1 MEFSIKGIGI
11 IKEADIKIDGL
22 TVIAGA
28 NNSGKT
34 TVGRALY
41 AVTSAG
47 ENLEKKQETDRAAA
61 VTTRIRKIL
70 APFNEWLRI
79 YKNSIDHNQEI
90 SDEFLNELLE
100 LRFWFEE
107 EKLDYYIDLLF
118 RLCKSIEDASFIEIL
133 VKNIN
138 NTVENSENAIRNDWE
153 NNREKLFD
161 ECRKARAFVEA
172 FQNQP
177 KKEFAYKLIEKT
189 LEVEFA
195 SQIQSFNAIAESQT
209 SLIKLE
215 NRQKEYYKILMAE
228 NKILSEKSDFIET
241 CYDKVYFIDDPY
253 IMEDQISPSYLTRPH
268 RDEGYIQARIG
279 SHREKMRRLMR
290 TSDIEKGISES
301 IYREKELKNVM
312 DRIDKIVPGK
322 VTQGVYQTS
331 AGMKLKVGNLATG
344 SKIFYI
350 IKKIL
355 SSGDLTE
362 KTLLILDEPE
372 SHLHPSWINQLAE
385 VIVLL
390 VKECNITVL
399 LTTHSPNFLL
409 AVDALMRKY
418 DIREKCHF
426 YQTEQ
431 EDGNCIRYVEK
442 TDCLDNIYAD
452 FAASFAEMNAL
463 RKKYMNLEE

>member
-11 IKEADIKIDGL
+11 IKEADIKVDGL

-41 AVTSAG
+41 AVTSAA
-47 ENLEKKQETDRAAA
+47 ENLDAKQETDRAAA

-70 APFNEWLRI
+70 VPFSEWLGMYRNFI
-79 YKNSIDHNQEI
+79 AHNQEI
-90 SDEFLNELLE
+90 PDKFLNELLE
-100 LRFWFEE
+100 VQYGFVEG
-107 EKLDYYIDLLF
+107 KLNYYIDLLF
-118 RLCKSIEDASFIEIL
+118 RLCQSIEDASFIDIL
-133 VKNIN
+133 IKNT
-138 NTVENSENAIRNDWE
+138 NTIENSECALHNTWE
-153 NNREKLFD
+153 SNREKLLS
-161 ECRKARAFVEA
+161 ECAKARVFVES
-172 FQNQP
+172 FQTQP
-177 KKEFAYKLIEKT
+177 KREFAYKLIEKT
-189 LEVEFA
+189 LQVEFT
-195 SQIQSFNAIAESQT
+195 SQIQSFSVIAERQAST
-209 SLIKLE
+209 ISLE
-215 NRQKEYYKILMAE
+215 NNQKEYYKILMEE
-228 NKILSEKSDFIET
+228 NKVLPEKSYFMEAG
-241 CYDKVYFIDDPY
+241 YDRVYFIDDPY
-253 IMEDQISPSYLTRPH
+253 IMEDQIESSYLLSPH
-268 RDEGYIQARIG
+268 REEKYIQARIG
-279 SHREKMRRLMR
+279 THREKMRRLMR
-290 TSDIEKGISES
+290 VSDTDEGISEA
-301 IYREKELKNVM
+301 IYREKALENVM
-312 DRIDKIVPGK
+312 AKIDKIVPGK

-331 AGMKLKVGNLATG
+331 SGMKLKVNNLATG
-344 SKIFYI
+344 SKIFSI

-355 SSGDLTE
+355 SSGDLTD

-385 VIVLL
+385 VIVIL

-431 EDGNCIRYVEK
+431 DDDNYIKYVEK